1 MKPDSI
7 ILDIDGTLWDST
19 PIVAAAWNE
28 AVRANPHISLQFTAQ
43 DLKQLF
49 GRPLPAIADLAFP
62 SLPEQERYALID
74 DCCLREHTA
83 LSASDQ
89 DLLFPGVADTIR
101 RLSKKYP
108 LFIVSNCQSGY
119 IELFLEKSGLAS
131 CITDFE
137 CPGSTGFSK
146 GKNIRLV
153 MERNHLKHSVYVG
166 DIEGDQKASKE
177 AGIPFCHAAYGFGTV
192 QNPDFSIQSFPELLT
207 LFDEQYQSVP

>member
-7 ILDIDGTLWDST
+7 IFDIDGTLWDST
-19 PIVAAAWNE
+19 PVVAKAWNR
-28 AVRANPHISLQFTAQ
+28 AVEANPHISLRFTAQ
-43 DLKQLF
+43 DLRGLF
-49 GRPLPAIADLAFP
+49 GRPLPAIADMAFP

-74 DCCLREHTA
+74 DCCRLEHTD
-83 LSASDQ
+83 LHDCEQ
-89 DLLFPGVADTIR
+89 DLLFPGVADTVR
-101 RLSKKYP
+101 RLSGSCP

-153 MERNHLKHSVYVG
+153 MERNHLNSSVYVG
-166 DIEGDQKASKE
+166 DIEGDQKASME

-192 QNPDFSIQSFPELLT
+192 HNPDFSIQSFPELLT
-207 LFDEQYQSVP
+207 LFGN